1 MITRRGLV
9 MGLFTLAA
17 PTSLEAQRAGA
28 TYRIGVLVAEQAAD
42 LANIAAFRQG
52 LSELGY
58 VEGQNF
64 VIEYRSAEG
73 RVERLTDLAREL
85 VLTKVDVIVT
95 RGTQAALA
103 AKEATATI
111 PIVMATSWG
120 PAVSGLVASHAR
132 PGGNI
137 TGFHVMAPPELGS
150 ARLQLLREAVPGV
163 SRIGIL
169 WNPSDL
175 YSPPFVKDTARR
187 AATMG
192 VALKSL
198 EVQRPEGFDQ
208 AFEAALLAQI
218 EALIVVED
226 FLMVIDRARI
236 VAFAAMSRLP
246 AVYGIREF
254 VDAGGLMSYGT
265 DQRDLFRRCAAYVHR
280 ILNGARPG
288 DLPVERPIKFELVA
302 NLQTAG
308 ALGLTM
314 PAPLLQRADDVIR

>member
-1 MITRRGLV
+1 M
-9 MGLFTLAA
+9 MGLLTVAA
-17 PTSLEAQRAGA
+17 PIRLEAQRAGA
-28 TYRIGVLVAEQAAD
+28 TYRIGVLVPEQAAD

-58 VEGQNF
+58 VEGQNL

-85 VLTKVDVIVT
+85 ARIKIDVIVT

-120 PAVSGLVASHAR
+120 PTVSGLVASHAR
-132 PGGNI
+132 PGSNI
-137 TGFHVMAPPELGS
+137 TGFHVMAPPELGGM
-150 ARLQLLREAVPGV
+150 RLELLREAVPGV

-175 YSPPFVKDTARR
+175 YSPPFVKDTARL
-187 AATMG
+187 AAAKG

-226 FLMVIDRARI
+226 FLMVVDRARI
-236 VAFAAMSRLP
+236 VTFAAMSRLP
-246 AVYGIREF
+246 AIYGIREF
-254 VDAGGLMSYGT
+254 VDDGGLMSYGT
-265 DQRDLFRRCAAYVHR
+265 DQRNLFRRCATYVHR
-280 ILNGARPG
+280 ILNGTRPA
-288 DLPVERPIKFELVA
+288 DLPVERPIKFELAA
-302 NLQTAG
+302 NLQTAN

-314 PAPLLQRADDVIR
+314 PPLLLERADHVIK